1 VRVRRE
7 VGEGDPERGLAR
19 DRGRREVG
27 DGRRGRR
34 RHLDQGRAHEGVRAV
49 GVGGGEAH
57 VVEAGGGVVG
67 VVAAAFSS
75 KANQWVRET
84 IVVPKWEDR
93 LLRLIALG
101 DGYVALPGGTGT
113 LAELA
118 VAWEMIHKRLAGPKP
133 LVALRDFWRPIIGQI
148 EFPDGNSRGLVQVST
163 SVREAV
169 AALSAALLPGSR
181 AAYPDARIEL
191 E

>member
-1 VRVRRE
+1 MAPIISVFGSYRATE
-7 VGEGDPERGLAR
+7 PEPAYRLAHELGAELAR
-19 DRGRREVG
+19 AGFRIATGGYGGTMEAVSRG
-27 DGRRGRR
+27 
-34 RHLDQGRAHEGVRAV
+34 AT
-49 GVGGGEAH
+49 
-57 VVEAGGGVVG
+57 EAGGDVVG
-67 VVAAAFSS
+67 VVASALSS
-75 KANQWVRET
+75 KANPWVRET

-133 LVALRDFWRPIIGQI
+133 LVALGDFWRPIIGQI
-148 EFPDGNSRGLVQVST
+148 EFADGNSRGLVQVST